1 MSDEIW
7 QMSKHLTGSLY
18 RKNSVGFLLH
28 SNTGL
33 DLYRKKSSELIELF
47 DINTVSLVLVS
58 SCSITEAITDDSYW
72 TSSKGR
78 TVYRTDRKRR
88 IEGFNCMKNTSKSSS
103 FRPKALRRERTLI
116 LRRGGSS
123 LEMVFIRTDRT
134 IQYNKVSLGLN

>member
-28 SNTGL
+28 SNTEL
-33 DLYRKKSSELIELF
+33 DLYRKKSLELIELF

-88 IEGFNCMKNTSKSSS
+88 IEGFNYMKNTSKMSS
-103 FRPKALRRERTLI
+103 FRRRPFV
-116 LRRGGSS
+116 GKGP
-123 LEMVFIRTDRT
+123 
-134 IQYNKVSLGLN
+134 